1 MEELKL
7 SYKAEKPAEKNIQIQ
22 VGVVSSGDLEVLFQS
37 EAGDTS
43 FSVQITSSSD
53 NSEQRWRNLFNRLV
67 ATEKFPAGAMLI
79 HDFSATP
86 GVARLRIEQ
95 ALEGVRYA

>member
-37 EAGDTS
+37 EVGDTS
-43 FSVQITSSSD
+43 FSVQVTSPPITANNGGAIYLIDLLQLKS
-53 NSEQRWRNLFNRLV
+53 
-67 ATEKFPAGAMLI
+67 FP
-79 HDFSATP
+79 
-86 GVARLRIEQ
+86 
-95 ALEGVRYA
+95 LEPC